1 VRDGDDDWVTLVRW
15 VLFVLVAAEEGG
27 VTQANVRERIKDSA
41 LVRTLGSADEFSTA
55 LGVTRGWA
63 VRVIESVGNYGEMF
77 ERNLG
82 SGSPLKLDRSH
93 NRLWTQGGLMY
104 APPMR

>member
-1 VRDGDDDWVTLVRW
+1 MTR
-15 VLFVLVAAEEGG
+15 
-27 VTQANVRERIKDSA
+27 ANVRERIKDPS
-41 LVRTLGSADEFSTA
+41 LTRTLGSADEFSNA
-55 LGVTRGWA
+55 LGVSKGWA

-82 SGSPLKLDRSH
+82 SESPLKLDRDH
-93 NRLWTQGGLMY
+93 NRLWTRGGLMY